1 MASLESLLTRKYA
14 AQPMSGRTVDDN
26 SIAFEIVHT
35 SSDVVT
41 SVTVV
46 SATSIRLI
54 DATTDST
61 ALLFNTYTTV
71 GALVD
76 KINTLA
82 NWKARILDALRA
94 TSTSSSVL
102 IPNTA
107 VTAVTIGGE
116 SVYQVFLDQSVAND
130 VFYRVAMDRG
140 VLRTEEGALKTE
152 VPKGSHRV
160 KIEGI
165 TYRENIS
172 GATLN
177 GVRIYSYNPVTLTE
191 TQMWG
196 TTSVDDTA
204 TSIDFTSNPITSG
217 DNEELVVRVTDS
229 AISDSITNF
238 LQVDYI
244 RE

>member
-1 MASLESLLTRKYA
+1 MASLESLLTRQYA
-14 AQPMSGRTVDDN
+14 AQSMSGRTVDDN

-35 SSDVVT
+35 STDVVT

-46 SATSIRLI
+46 SGTGITLI
-54 DATTDST
+54 DAAGTSGSL
-61 ALLFNTYTTV
+61 AFNTYTTL
-71 GALVD
+71 GTLVD

-82 NWKARILDALRA
+82 NWKARILDGLRA
-94 TSTSSSVL
+94 TSTASSVL
-102 IPNTA
+102 IPNSA

-130 VFYRVAMDRG
+130 VFYRVSLDRG
-140 VLRTEEGALKTE
+140 VLNTEEGVLKTS

-160 KIEGI
+160 KITGI

-177 GVRIYSYNPVTLTE
+177 GVRIYSFNQGSLLE
-191 TQMWG
+191 TQIWG

-204 TSIDFTSNPITSG
+204 TTIDFTTNPITSG
-217 DNEELVVRVTDS
+217 EGEDLIVRVTDS
-229 AISDSITNF
+229 AISDAITNF

>member
-1 MASLESLLTRKYA
+1 MASLESLLTRQYA
-14 AQPMSGRTVDDN
+14 AQSMSGRTVDDN

-35 SSDVVT
+35 STDVVT

-46 SATSIRLI
+46 SGTGITLI
-54 DATTDST
+54 DAAGTSGSL
-61 ALLFNTYTTV
+61 AFNTYTTL
-71 GALVD
+71 GTLVD

-82 NWKARILDALRA
+82 NWKARILDGLRA
-94 TSTSSSVL
+94 TSTASSVL
-102 IPNTA
+102 IPNSA

-130 VFYRVAMDRG
+130 VFYRVSLDRG
-140 VLRTEEGALKTE
+140 VLNTEEGVLKTS

-160 KIEGI
+160 KITGI

-177 GVRIYSYNPVTLTE
+177 GVRIYSFNQGSLLE
-191 TQMWG
+191 TQIWG

-204 TSIDFTSNPITSG
+204 TTIDFTKNPITSG
-217 DNEELVVRVTDS
+217 EWEDLIVRVTDS
-229 AISDSITNF
+229 AISDAITNF

>member
-1 MASLESLLTRKYA
+1 MASLESLLTKKYA
-14 AQPMSGRTVDDN
+14 AQSMSGRTVDDN

-46 SATSIRLI
+46 SGTGITLI
-54 DATTDST
+54 DAAGTSGSL
-61 ALLFNTYTTV
+61 AFNTYTTL
-71 GALVD
+71 GTLVD

-82 NWKARILDALRA
+82 NWKARILDGLRA

-116 SVYQVFLDQSVAND
+116 SVYQVFLDQSVGND
-130 VFYRVAMDRG
+130 IFYRVAMDRG
-140 VLRTEEGALKTE
+140 VLNTEEGVVKTT

-165 TYRENIS
+165 TYRANIS

-204 TSIDFTSNPITSG
+204 TSIDFSYNPITSG
-217 DNEELVVRVTDS
+217 DNEELVVRIIDS

>member
-1 MASLESLLTRKYA
+1 MASLESLLTRQYA
-14 AQPMSGRTVDDN
+14 AQPMSGRTVDDK

-35 SSDVVT
+35 SSDAVT

-46 SATSIRLI
+46 SGTGITLI
-54 DATTDST
+54 DAAGTSGSL
-61 ALLFNTYTTV
+61 AFNTYTTV

-76 KINTLA
+76 QINTLA

-94 TSTSSSVL
+94 TSTASSVL
-102 IPNTA
+102 LPNSA
-107 VTAVTIGGE
+107 ITAVTIGGE

-130 VFYRVAMDRG
+130 VFYRVANDRG
-140 VLRTEEGALKTE
+140 VLRTEEGTLKTE
-152 VPKGSHRV
+152 VPKNSHRV

-172 GATLN
+172 GATVN
-177 GVRIYSYNPVTLTE
+177 GVRIYSYDPVTLTE
-191 TQMWG
+191 TQIYG

-204 TSIDFTSNPITSG
+204 TSLDFTKSPITSADG
-217 DNEELVVRVTDS
+217 GELIVRITDS
-229 AISDSITNF
+229 AISDTITNF

>member
-14 AQPMSGRTVDDN
+14 AQPMSGRTVDDG

-35 SSDVVT
+35 SSDAVT

-46 SATSIRLI
+46 SGTGITLI
-54 DATTDST
+54 DAAGTSGSL
-61 ALLFNTYTTV
+61 AFNTYTTL
-71 GALVD
+71 GTLVD

-82 NWKARILDALRA
+82 NWKARILDGLRA
-94 TSTSSSVL
+94 TSTASSVL

-107 VTAVTIGGE
+107 VTPVTIGGE
-116 SVYQVFLDQSVAND
+116 SVYQVFLDQSVAKD
-130 VFYRVAMDRG
+130 VFYRVAADRG
-140 VLRTEEGALKTE
+140 VLSTEEGAIRSQ

-160 KIEGI
+160 KIMGI
-165 TYRENIS
+165 TYRTNLS

-177 GVRIYSYNPVTLTE
+177 GVRVYSYNPVSQTE
-191 TQMWG
+191 TQIWG

-204 TSIDFTSNPITSG
+204 TTIDFTLNPLTSDDG
-217 DNEELVVRVTDS
+217 GELIVRVTDS
-229 AISDSITNF
+229 AISDAITNF

>member
-1 MASLESLLTRKYA
+1 MASLESLLTRQYA
-14 AQPMSGRTVDDN
+14 AQSWSGRTVDDK
-26 SIAFEIVHT
+26 SIALEIVHT

-61 ALLFNTYTTV
+61 ALLFGTYTTL

-76 KINTLA
+76 QINTLA
-82 NWKARILDALRA
+82 NWKARILDGLRA
-94 TSTSSSVL
+94 TSTASSVL
-102 IPNTA
+102 LPNSA
-107 VTAVTIGGE
+107 ITAVTIGGE

-130 VFYRVAMDRG
+130 VFYRVSLDRG
-140 VLRTEEGALKTE
+140 VLNTEEGVLKTS

-160 KIEGI
+160 KIMGI

-177 GVRIYSYNPVTLTE
+177 GVRIYKFEPGTLLE
-191 TQMWG
+191 TQIWG

-204 TSIDFTSNPITSG
+204 TSIDFTLNPITSG
-217 DNEELVVRVTDS
+217 EGEDLIVRVTDS
-229 AISDSITNF
+229 AISDAITNF